1 MTLRELLAWVPSFAG
16 SGWTLLLRQHMEQVQ
31 LLVEQVEEINQ
42 ALAVAMHPGILRAL
56 EGPIRRTVLPAGSAG

>member
-1 MTLRELLAWVPSFAG
+1 
-16 SGWTLLLRQHMEQVQ
+16 MEQVQ